1 VTQLAL
7 DAGGAAGWLGGSS
20 VVAGH
25 GEQSGDQQWRMEQ
38 SSSTTEFEVIGEMVL
53 LFIEVVT
60 K

>member
-1 VTQLAL
+1 
-7 DAGGAAGWLGGSS
+7 

-25 GEQSGDQQWRMEQ
+25 GEQSGDRQWRMEQ